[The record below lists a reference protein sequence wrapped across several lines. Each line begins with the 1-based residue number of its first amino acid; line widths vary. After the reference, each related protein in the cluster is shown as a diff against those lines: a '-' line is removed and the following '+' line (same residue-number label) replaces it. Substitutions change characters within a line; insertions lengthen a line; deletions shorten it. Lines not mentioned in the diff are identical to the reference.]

1 MQAGWAKMQRK
12 PLPTLTRIVFYY
24 LVRRNPPCSAAR
36 RAKLFLKKRR
46 GSVAM
51 EDNYNN
57 DITTQEIDYKK
68 ELSANLG
75 LEDKGSAFGRYKK
88 MFFLLIGI
96 GLVYILVF
104 LMYTAKIISLFF
116 SNCILIPFTLL
127 ILAVCSKF
135 ISR

>member
-1 MQAGWAKMQRK
+1 
-12 PLPTLTRIVFYY
+12 
-24 LVRRNPPCSAAR
+24 
-36 RAKLFLKKRR
+36 
-46 GSVAM
+46 M

-57 DITTQEIDYKK
+57 TITTQETDYKT
-68 ELSANLG
+68 ELSANLD
-75 LEDKGSAFGRYKK
+75 LEDKGSVFGRYKK

-135 ISR
+135 IIR